1 MGSSTVGLVPGLS
14 SKLKKVL
21 ECWTDLPNLLSSLN
35 TLLSFY
41 TENTPQ
47 SRRNLRYTIETS
59 ALDINCE
66 FLRASDP
73 AQRALD
79 RVVEKKSFSEKTSV
93 YSPWPR
99 EIQRLCFST
108 IFFICWSLLSLST
121 SRSLRSRRSSI
132 EISSSS
138 LSSEHLQ
145 SKFAFE
151 IGKVFA
157 LTDLI
162 LVEEFSTVIF
172 FFLFF
177 NFWVCVLESEFVF
190 LLLLFKTHLDL
201 NSYNF

>member
-1 MGSSTVGLVPGLS
+1 MGSSTVGLAPGLS
-14 SKLKKVL
+14 RKLKKVL
-21 ECWTDLPNLLSSLN
+21 ECRTDSPNLLSSLN
-35 TLLSFY
+35 TLSSFY

-47 SRRNLRYTIETS
+47 SRRNLRYTIETR
-59 ALDINCE
+59 ALDINHE

-73 AQRALD
+73 TQRALD
-79 RVVEKKSFSEKTSV
+79 CVVEKKSFSEKISE

-99 EIQRLCFST
+99 EIQRLRFLA

-121 SRSLRSRRSSI
+121 SKSSRSRRSSA

-157 LTDLI
+157 LTD
-162 LVEEFSTVIF
+162 FWF
-172 FFLFF
+172 FFYF
-177 NFWVCVLESEFVF
+177 
-190 LLLLFKTHLDL
+190 
-201 NSYNF
+201 